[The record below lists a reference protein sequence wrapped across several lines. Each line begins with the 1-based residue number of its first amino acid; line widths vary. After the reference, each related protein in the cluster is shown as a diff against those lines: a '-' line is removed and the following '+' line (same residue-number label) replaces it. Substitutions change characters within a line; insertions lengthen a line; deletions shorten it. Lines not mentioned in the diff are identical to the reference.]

1 MNRRLFLNIFICLV
15 FCALSFS
22 CQNGEK
28 DAAAVKNETVVS
40 EEKESVESAANTVD
54 TTVSEASKNG
64 FVVLTDVVPDAILE
78 IRYFSTFNFMGVR
91 VDGYNAPIAYLTKEA
106 ADSLKA
112 VSDDVKAMGY
122 RLKIFDAYRPQCAVD
137 HFVRWSHEASDT
149 LMKRYFYPDIDKPRL
164 FEEGYIAKKSRHTC
178 GSTIDLTLF
187 DMNTEKE
194 VDMGSP
200 FDWLGE
206 ESHPDY
212 AGVTPEQHKN
222 RMILRDA
229 MLRHGFRGI
238 STEWWHF
245 VLKNEPYPDTYFT
258 FVIE

>member
-1 MNRRLFLNIFICLV
+1 MRTKTFLNVVISL
-15 FCALSFS
+15 ALCGLMFS
-22 CQNGEK
+22 CKNNEK
-28 DAAAVKNETVVS
+28 NTVV
-40 EEKESVESAANTVD
+40 EENKETEAVVEEVNAENTAD
-54 TTVSEASKNG
+54 TIVSEASKAG
-64 FVVLTDVVPDAILE
+64 FVVVTDVVPDAILE

-122 RLKIFDAYRPQCAVD
+122 RLKIYDAYRPQCAVD
-137 HFVRWSHEASDT
+137 HFVRWSQEASDT

-164 FEEGYIAKKSRHTC
+164 FEEGYMAKKSRHTT

-187 DMNTEKE
+187 DMNTEKD

-206 ESHPDY
+206 ESHTDY

-258 FVIE
+258 FPIE

>member
-1 MNRRLFLNIFICLV
+1 MNTKHFWSIVVCCILCGL
-15 FCALSFS
+15 ALS
-22 CQNGEK
+22 CQNKENNNNVEEK
-28 DAAAVKNETVVS
+28 DDASNAITTETTQNAA
-40 EEKESVESAANTVD
+40 D
-54 TTVSEASKNG
+54 TSMSEAEKNG

-137 HFVRWSHEASDT
+137 HFVRWSKEASDT

-164 FEEGYIAKKSRHTC
+164 FEEGYIAKKSRHTT
-178 GSTIDLTLF
+178 GSTVDLTLF
-187 DMNTEKE
+187 DMNKEKE

-212 AGVTPEQHKN
+212 EGVTPEQHQN
-222 RMILRDA
+222 RMILREA
-229 MLRHGFRGI
+229 MLRHGFRAI

-245 VLKNEPYPDTYFT
+245 TLKNEPYPDTYFT

>member
-1 MNRRLFLNIFICLV
+1 
-15 FCALSFS
+15 
-22 CQNGEK
+22 
-28 DAAAVKNETVVS
+28 
-40 EEKESVESAANTVD
+40 
-54 TTVSEASKNG
+54 
-64 FVVLTDVVPDAILE
+64 
-78 IRYFSTFNFMGVR
+78 MGVR

-106 ADSLKA
+106 ADSLRA

-137 HFVRWSHEASDT
+137 HFVRWSKEASDT

-164 FEEGYIAKKSRHTC
+164 FEEGYIAKKSRHST
-178 GSTIDLTLF
+178 GSTVDLTLF

-212 AGVTPEQHKN
+212 AEVTPEQHRN
-222 RMILRDA
+222 RMILKDA
-229 MLRHGFRGI
+229 MLRHGFRSI
-238 STEWWHF
+238 TTEWWHF
-245 VLKNEPYPDTYFT
+245 TLKNEPYPDTYFT

>member
-1 MNRRLFLNIFICLV
+1 MNTKCLFSVIISLIFSV
-15 FCALSFS
+15 MAVS
-22 CQNGEK
+22 CQNKENV
-28 DAAAVKNETVVS
+28 AASENENAVKEEVVS
-40 EEKESVESAANTVD
+40 EEASSD

-64 FVVLTDVVPDAILE
+64 FVVVTDVVPDAILE

-137 HFVRWSHEASDT
+137 HFVRWSQEASDT

-212 AGVTPEQHKN
+212 PGVTSEQHKN

-245 VLKNEPYPDTYFT
+245 VLKNEPYPNTYFT
-258 FVIE
+258 FPIE